1 MGEIYKVF
9 TGRFTGP
16 IGGTVWRPFNPPEGE
31 VWLLQSLTVNPYVG
45 TGAAPAWFCVPPYI
59 ESIRGATNLVSV
71 GGLYFDWSEDSI
83 LPAGSMRT
91 VIESRVQPI
100 VSTVAE
106 EGEPSHEWNLRVS
119 GGDENSILD
128 VCVTFVKS
136 PLPSSSYKVG
146 RGTTNSSS
154 ASTQNYVFTPN
165 SGETWA
171 LQAFG
176 IFNSRSE
183 IVTGSWRLK
192 AGDRLISANPETRF
206 TNISVFFSGTRVT
219 TSGIVTITDKIAAGV
234 QPVLFDNSNPFRL
247 EFIDLGSGSDISYYY
262 ALVKVEG

>member
-1 MGEIYKVF
+1 
-9 TGRFTGP
+9 
-16 IGGTVWRPFNPPEGE
+16 
-31 VWLLQSLTVNPYVG
+31 
-45 TGAAPAWFCVPPYI
+45 
-59 ESIRGATNLVSV
+59 
-71 GGLYFDWSEDSI
+71 
-83 LPAGSMRT
+83 MRT

-106 EGEPSHEWNLRVS
+106 GGPSHEWNLRVI

-128 VCVTFVKS
+128 AYVTFVKS

-146 RGTTNSSS
+146 RGNTIQRSGNTT
-154 ASTQNYVFTPN
+154 FTPN

-176 IFNSRSE
+176 IFNARE
-183 IVTGSWRLK
+183 TTGGSWRLK
-192 AGDRLISANPETRF
+192 AGDRLISANPETRS
-206 TNISVFFSGTRVT
+206 TNISVFFSGTRVVS
-219 TSGIVTITDKIAAGV
+219 SGIVSITDKIAAGV

-247 EFIDLGSGSDISYYY
+247 EFVDLASGDDISYYY